1 MPQSSPI
8 PDRVR
13 LDDLTDLA
21 SAVPYMLGFY
31 PSDSL
36 VAIALRG
43 PRERLSFSMRLDLPE
58 PDDYDDIAAMTAVR
72 MKHAQADAVMLFVYT
87 DVTDRDDDLPQRALV
102 EAIEDALPM
111 PVREAMLVDDGRTW
125 SYLCSDEH
133 CCPAA
138 GRSW

>member
-8 PDRVR
+8 PDRVA

-43 PRERLSFSMRLDLPE
+43 RRERLSFTMRLDLPDPE
-58 PDDYDDIAAMTAVR
+58 DYDRIAEMTAIR
-72 MKHAQADAVMLFVYT
+72 MRHAEADSVMIFIYT
-87 DVTDRDDDLPQRALV
+87 DATEREAGLPEWELV

-111 PVREAMLVDDGRTW
+111 PLRDALLIDDGRTW
-125 SYLCSDEH
+125 SYLCTDEL
-133 CCPAA
+133 CCP
-138 GRSW
+138 

>member
-43 PRERLSFSMRLDLPE
+43 PRERLSFSMRLD
-58 PDDYDDIAAMTAVR
+58 
-72 MKHAQADAVMLFVYT
+72 
-87 DVTDRDDDLPQRALV
+87 VTDRDDDLPQRALV

-133 CCPAA
+133 CCPA
-138 GRSW
+138 